1 MSTFIE
7 KDTIE
12 YAVYN
17 ITQSSGQDKGHTD
30 DVSGFEA
37 FFYNLIEIVAYQPYC
52 YNTKSGQKQLS
63 KYFHTESHTVVFGEI
78 DIKPVCHTYTFV
90 PIHMSL
96 NPDFNDLVN
105 NQYGKDNK
113 QGNSTLR
120 E

>member
-1 MSTFIE
+1 MTKRTYDNNGWLE
-7 KDTIE
+7 VKDNPISKVGVFD
-12 YAVYN
+12 YLGA
-17 ITQSSGQDKGHTD
+17 
-30 DVSGFEA
+30 EA
-37 FFYNLIEIVAYQPYC
+37 FFYNLIKIVAYQPYC
-52 YNTKSGQKQLS
+52 HNTESGQEQLS

-78 DIKPVCHTYTFV
+78 DIKPVRHTYAFM
-90 PIHMSL
+90 PIHVSL